1 MTSALT
7 LSNTSL
13 ESGRYTPPDLRR
25 RPMVGSIYLKLGRSG
40 SGQRVMWLIESLRW
54 YFNVTVVTTD
64 G

>member
-1 MTSALT
+1 
-7 LSNTSL
+7 
-13 ESGRYTPPDLRR
+13 
-25 RPMVGSIYLKLGRSG
+25 MVGSIYLKLGRSG